1 MSEPEK
7 CRSCGREL
15 PVKGDDGRE
24 WYPFCSQRCRW
35 VDLGGWLDQKY
46 RLSEGNGLGEGPDGD
61 EKGSKSEESGQ
72 K

>member
-1 MSEPEK
+1 MSDREK

-15 PVKGDDGRE
+15 DAGAKQDGP

-35 VDLGGWLDQKY
+35 VDLGRWFDQKH
-46 RLSEGNGLGEGPDGD
+46 LLAETNGPLGAPEGD
-61 EKGSKSEESGQ
+61 ENRPNGDKSER